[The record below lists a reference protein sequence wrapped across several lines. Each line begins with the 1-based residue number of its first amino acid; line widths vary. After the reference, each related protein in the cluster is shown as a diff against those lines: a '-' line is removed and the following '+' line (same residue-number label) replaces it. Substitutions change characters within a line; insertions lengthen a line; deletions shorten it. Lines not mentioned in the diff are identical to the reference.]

1 MDSRYTSFDTQ
12 LRYANALSSLFG
24 SLEFTLWKNKS
35 DVIYGIIYDGIVS
48 RTDYRNSDNL
58 SYGYRVE
65 GRVEKRFSATSTTI
79 GLPFGYHRILSD
91 SYRNGRIFK
100 TTTDEI
106 PLGLKVSSRIS
117 RAINFSYNMTAS
129 IIAGSLSDSDQK
141 LPQMTTLNQK
151 IIARFS
157 PKRFWCLGYWRT
169 LFQ

>member
-1 MDSRYTSFDTQ
+1 M
-12 LRYANALSSLFG
+12 
-24 SLEFTLWKNKS
+24 ENKS

-129 IIAGSLSDSDQK
+129 IIGGSLSDSDQK

-157 PKRFWCLGYWRT
+157 PKRFGVSVIGEHYFNKSELLEITPCSL
-169 LFQ
+169 